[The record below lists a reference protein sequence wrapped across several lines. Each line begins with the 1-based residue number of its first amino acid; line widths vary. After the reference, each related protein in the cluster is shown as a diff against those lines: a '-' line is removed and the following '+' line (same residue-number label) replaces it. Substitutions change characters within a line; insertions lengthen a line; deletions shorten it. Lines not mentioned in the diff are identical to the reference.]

1 MSAEVQCVKQSIRF
15 FRLLFQLPRILVPS
29 SPGCEAKGDT
39 VLFWLLTLE
48 AGLLK
53 RLKFQPGDRAE
64 KTSFNLVRK
73 KLTFYRWKAV
83 TFALVR
89 CKGKPPTSREPYM
102 IIITECVG
110 VFDLP
115 RLMVTGTHM
124 WTKKGCVYLSNN
136 ELEPSGADFKWRGIK
151 FEILPNMVTILMQ
164 WGGVARTP
172 AWQCMWDKSV
182 CHIVAYVAEPFPIE
196 LLYESPSSLSKR
208 NGRFS

>member
-1 MSAEVQCVKQSIRF
+1 MWSERWYC
-15 FRLLFQLPRILVPS
+15 
-29 SPGCEAKGDT
+29 T
-39 VLFWLLTLE
+39 VLTLEASE

-53 RLKFQPGDRAE
+53 RLEFKPGDRAE
-64 KTSFNLVRK
+64 KTSFNLIRK
-73 KLTFYRWKAV
+73 TDFLPM
-83 TFALVR
+83 
-89 CKGKPPTSREPYM
+89 KGSHVCIGLWDAKGNRQPPENH
-102 IIITECVG
+102 IWLIITECVG

-124 WTKKGCVYLSNN
+124 WPKKGCVYLSNN
-136 ELEPSGADFKWRGIK
+136 ELELSGADFKWRGIK

-164 WGGVARTP
+164 WAGVARTP

-182 CHIVAYVAEPFPIE
+182 CHIVACVAEPFPIE